1 MKWLILGGTADARHL
16 VGALADAGLLAPA
29 GPLSLVYSVA
39 GLVRIPK
46 LDCEVISGGFTQFG
60 GLKNYLQDQQI
71 SGVFDVT
78 HPFAANM
85 SRTAVEVCAELDL
98 PCWRFHRPAWQPQPG
113 DHWQSFTDWQVLPGL
128 LAGKRNIL
136 LTAGQL
142 TEDISAQLLAQA
154 KAEGQRLIL
163 RTAAPPRFSWPD
175 DQIWIKA
182 IGPFDLAAEAA
193 LFDQYQI
200 DALVTKNSGGDAT
213 VAKLAAARN
222 CGAEVFMLQRPD
234 MPAARQEFSNIADC
248 VTALR
253 SYLAI

>member
-16 VGALADAGLLAPA
+16 VSALADAGLLVPQ
-29 GPLSLVYSVA
+29 GQLSLVYSVA

-60 GLKNYLQDQQI
+60 GLKVYLQDQQI

-78 HPFAANM
+78 HPFAENM
-85 SRTAVEVCAELDL
+85 SRTAVDVCTALNV
-98 PCWRFHRPAWQPQPG
+98 PCWRFHRPAWQQQAG
-113 DHWQSFTDWQVLPGL
+113 DNWQSYSDWQDLPGL

-142 TEDISAQLLAQA
+142 TEELSKQLLTQA
-154 KAEGQRLIL
+154 AENGQRLIL
-163 RTAAPPRFSWPD
+163 RTAAPPRFSWPESMP
-175 DQIWIKA
+175 WIKA
-182 IGPFDLAAEAA
+182 IGPFDLTAETA
-193 LFDQYQI
+193 LFNEYQI

-213 VAKLAAARN
+213 VAKLEAARN
-222 CGAEVFMLQRPD
+222 SGVEVFMLQRPE
-234 MPAARQEFSNIADC
+234 MPAAQQEFSNIADC

-253 SYLAI
+253 AQLVS

>member
-16 VGALADAGLLAPA
+16 VSALAEAGLLAPQ

-46 LDCEVISGGFTQFG
+46 LDCEVISGGFTQYG
-60 GLKNYLQDQQI
+60 GLKSYLQDQQI

-85 SRTAVEVCAELDL
+85 SRTAVEVCRELDM
-98 PCWRFHRPAWQPQPG
+98 PCWRFHRPAWQPEAG
-113 DHWQSFTDWQVLPGL
+113 DNWRSFNDWQDLPAL

-142 TEDISAQLLAQA
+142 TETISGQLLAQA
-154 KAEGQRLIL
+154 RAEGQRLIL

-175 DQIWIKA
+175 DQVWIKA
-182 IGPFDLAAEAA
+182 IGPFDLAAETA

-200 DALVTKNSGGDAT
+200 DALVSKNSGGDAT
-213 VAKLAAARN
+213 VAKLAAARQ
-222 CGAEVFMLQRPD
+222 CGADVFMLQRPD

-253 SYLAI
+253 SHLAI